1 MATTN
6 INITN
11 TAQDLQSV
19 TDEGNTT
26 NNNINLDN
34 SAIVLDNGSL
44 LQKGTLDNGAGG
56 GIARVCSIGY
66 QDEWE
71 NGVQYFLDNNS
82 AQIIR
87 ANSINN
93 TVPDTSF
100 DITKNY
106 IVGSIFHD
114 MNNQNK
120 YICTD
125 NTEDAATWDLFY
137 EDAPNLQAVT
147 DEGAITTNTISVGD
161 LSGLYSEISGSSI
174 VTASVPNGT
183 YAYMSQDGTVGMN
196 NGDVESAF
204 KNTNVSAANNVVL
217 EFPDKTSGSYTIATT
232 NDIPAAQIQS
242 DWNQSNNAA
251 LDYIKNKPTITAAT
265 NYGLF
270 AQTAN
275 STLITNTT
283 AESSLINGGVG
294 TLTIPANG
302 FQVGDSFRA
311 VFGGIVNANNNQT
324 MRIRVKA
331 GSIVLL
337 DSGPQNL
344 GSSVIN
350 DVWSLNIDFTI
361 RAIGAAGVASI
372 VSLGSFHYTKTNNA
386 SVQGFGFNTVNNTTF
401 STTISNVLNV
411 TAQWGAASAG
421 NNIYSDIFILNKIY

>member
-125 NTEDAATWDLFY
+125 NTEDAATWDIFY
-137 EDAPNLQAVT
+137 EDVPNLQAVT
-147 DEGAITTNTISVGD
+147 DEGAITTNAISVGD

-174 VTASVPNGT
+174 GTASVPNGT
-183 YAYMSQDGTVGMN
+183 YAYISQEGTIGMN
-196 NGDVESAF
+196 NGDVESAL
-204 KNTNVSAANNVVL
+204 KNTNVTAGNNVVL

-232 NDIPAAQIQS
+232 DDIP
-242 DWNQSNNAA
+242 
-251 LDYIKNKPTITAAT
+251 AAT

-270 AQTAN
+270 AQTGN
-275 STLITNTT
+275 SSTHTGTSFGTLID
-283 AESSLINGGVG
+283 GGVG
-294 TLTIPANG
+294 SLAVPANG
-302 FQVGDSFRA
+302 FSVGDSFR
-311 VFGGIVNANNNQT
+311 VDMGGLLSAQNNNTITIRLKSGNTILADSPAFT
-324 MRIRVKA
+324 M
-331 GSIVLL
+331 
-337 DSGPQNL
+337 PQITGQVWML
-344 GSSVIN
+344 SVN
-350 DVWSLNIDFTI
+350 FTI

-372 VSLGSFHYTKTNNA
+372 ATIAQFHILKAA
-386 SVQGFGFNTVNNTTF
+386 SGTQEGFAWNVVNNTTF
-401 STTISNVLNV
+401 NTTINNLLDIQAKFSSS
-411 TAQWGAASAG
+411 SA
-421 NNIYSDIFILNKIY
+421 NNSIYSDIFILNKIY

>member
-44 LQKGTLDNGAGG
+44 LQKGTVDNGAGG

-125 NTEDAATWDLFY
+125 NTEDAATWDIFY
-137 EDAPNLQAVT
+137 EDVPNLQAVT
-147 DEGAITTNTISVGD
+147 DEGAITTNAISVGD

-174 VTASVPNGT
+174 GTSSVPNGT
-183 YAYMSQDGTVGMN
+183 YAYMSQDGTIGMN
-196 NGDVESAF
+196 NGDVESAL

-232 NDIPAAQIQS
+232 DDIQA
-242 DWNQSNNAA
+242 
-251 LDYIKNKPTITAAT
+251 TT

-270 AQTAN
+270 AQTGN
-275 STLITNTT
+275 SATHTGTSFGTLID
-283 AESSLINGGVG
+283 GGVG
-294 TLTIPANG
+294 SLAVPANG
-302 FQVGDSFRA
+302 FSVGDSFR
-311 VFGGIVNANNNQT
+311 VDMGGLLSAQNNNTITIRLKSGNTILADSPAFT
-324 MRIRVKA
+324 M
-331 GSIVLL
+331 
-337 DSGPQNL
+337 PQINGQVWML
-344 GSSVIN
+344 SVN
-350 DVWSLNIDFTI
+350 FTI

-372 VSLGSFHYTKTNNA
+372 VTIAQFHILKAA
-386 SVQGFGFNTVNNTTF
+386 SGTQEGFAWYVVNNTTF
-401 STTISNVLNV
+401 NTTQSNTLDIQ
-411 TAQWGAASAG
+411 AKFSSSSA
-421 NNIYSDIFILNKIY
+421 NNSIYSDIFVLNKIY

>member
-6 INITN
+6 INVTT

-19 TDEGNTT
+19 TDVDNITT
-26 NNNINLDN
+26 NNIELDN
-34 SAIVLDNGSL
+34 SAIVLENGSY
-44 LQKGTLDNGAGG
+44 LQSGTVDNGAGG

-71 NGVQYFLDNNS
+71 NGIQYFLDNNS

-125 NTEDAATWDLFY
+125 NTEDAATWDIFY
-137 EDAPNLQAVT
+137 EDSPNLQAVT
-147 DEGAITTNTISVGD
+147 DEGAITTNAISVGD
-161 LSGLYSEISGSSI
+161 LAGLYSEISGSSI
-174 VTASVPNGT
+174 GTASVPNGT
-183 YAYMSQDGTVGMN
+183 YAYMSQEGTIGMN
-196 NGDVESAF
+196 NGDVESAL
-204 KNTNVSAANNVVL
+204 KNTNVTAGNNVVL

-251 LDYIKNKPTITAAT
+251 LDFIKNKPTITAAT
-265 NYGLF
+265 NFGLF
-270 AQTAN
+270 AQTGN
-275 STLITNTT
+275 SATHTGTSFGTLID
-283 AESSLINGGVG
+283 GGVG
-294 TLTIPANG
+294 SLTVPANG
-302 FQVGDSFRA
+302 FSVGDSFRVEMA
-311 VFGGIVNANNNQT
+311 GLLSAQNNNT
-324 MRIRVKA
+324 ITIRLKSNA
-331 GSIVLL
+331 TVLA
-337 DSGPQNL
+337 DSPAFTLPQISGQVFML
-344 GSSVIN
+344 SVN
-350 DVWSLNIDFTI
+350 FTI

-372 VSLGSFHYTKTNNA
+372 VTIAQLHILKAA
-386 SVQGFGFNTVNNTTF
+386 SGTQEGFAWNVVNNTTF
-401 STTISNVLNV
+401 NTTITNLLDIQAKFSSS
-411 TAQWGAASAG
+411 SA
-421 NNIYSDIFILNKIY
+421 NNSIYSDIFILNKIY

>member
-26 NNNINLDN
+26 TNDINLDN
-34 SAIVLDNGSL
+34 SAIVLDNASL
-44 LQKGTLDNGAGG
+44 LQKGTVDNGAGG

-125 NTEDAATWDLFY
+125 NTEDAATWDIFY
-137 EDAPNLQAVT
+137 EDVPNLQAVT

-161 LSGLYSEISGSSI
+161 LSGLYSEISGSTIGTS
-174 VTASVPNGT
+174 SVPNGT

-204 KNTNVSAANNVVL
+204 KNTNVTAGNNVVL

-232 NDIPAAQIQS
+232 NDIPAA
-242 DWNQSNNAA
+242 
-251 LDYIKNKPTITAAT
+251 T

-270 AQTAN
+270 AQTGN
-275 STLITNTT
+275 SPTHTGTSFGTLID
-283 AESSLINGGVG
+283 GGVG
-294 TLTIPANG
+294 SLTVPANG
-302 FQVGDSFRA
+302 FSVGDSFK
-311 VFGGIVNANNNQT
+311 VDMGGLLSAQNNNT
-324 MRIRVKA
+324 ITIRLKSGNTILA
-331 GSIVLL
+331 
-337 DSGPQNL
+337 DSPAFTLPAISGQVWML
-344 GSSVIN
+344 SVN
-350 DVWSLNIDFTI
+350 FTI
-361 RAIGAAGVASI
+361 RALGAAGVSSI
-372 VSLGSFHYTKTNNA
+372 VTIAQLHILKLA
-386 SVQGFGFNTVNNTTF
+386 SGTQEGFAWNVVNNTTF
-401 STTISNVLNV
+401 NTTQSNTLDIQ
-411 TAQWGAASAG
+411 AKFSSSSA
-421 NNIYSDIFILNKIY
+421 NNSIYSDIFVLNKIY

>member
-44 LQKGTLDNGAGG
+44 LQKGSLDNGAGG

-137 EDAPNLQAVT
+137 EDTPNLQAVT

-174 VTASVPNGT
+174 GTASVPNGT
-183 YAYMSQDGTVGMN
+183 YAYISQEGTIGMN
-196 NGDVESAF
+196 NGDVESAL

-270 AQTAN
+270 AQTGN
-275 STLITNTT
+275 SPTHTGTSFGTLID
-283 AESSLINGGVG
+283 GGVG
-294 TLTIPANG
+294 SLTVPANG
-302 FQVGDSFRA
+302 FSVGDSFR
-311 VFGGIVNANNNQT
+311 VDMGGLLSAQNNNTISIRLKSGNTILADSPAFT
-324 MRIRVKA
+324 M
-331 GSIVLL
+331 
-337 DSGPQNL
+337 PQITGQVWML
-344 GSSVIN
+344 SVN
-350 DVWSLNIDFTI
+350 FTI

-372 VSLGSFHYTKTNNA
+372 VTIAQLHILKLA
-386 SVQGFGFNTVNNTTF
+386 SGTQEGFAWNVVNNTTF
-401 STTISNVLNV
+401 NTTQSNLLDIQ
-411 TAQWGAASAG
+411 AKFSSSSA
-421 NNIYSDIFILNKIY
+421 NNSIYSDIFVLNKIY

>member
-26 NNNINLDN
+26 TNDINLDN

-147 DEGAITTNTISVGD
+147 DEGAITTNAISVGD

-174 VTASVPNGT
+174 GTASVPNGT
-183 YAYMSQDGTVGMN
+183 YAYMSQDGTIGMN
-196 NGDVESAF
+196 NGDVESAL

-232 NDIPAAQIQS
+232 DDIQA
-242 DWNQSNNAA
+242 
-251 LDYIKNKPTITAAT
+251 TT

-270 AQTAN
+270 AQTGN
-275 STLITNTT
+275 SSTHTGTSFGTLID
-283 AESSLINGGVG
+283 GGVG
-294 TLTIPANG
+294 SLTVPANG
-302 FQVGDSFRA
+302 FSVGDSFRVDMSGLLSA
-311 VFGGIVNANNNQT
+311 QNNNT
-324 MRIRVKA
+324 ITIRLKSGNTILA
-331 GSIVLL
+331 
-337 DSGPQNL
+337 DSPALTLPAITGQVWML
-344 GSSVIN
+344 SVN
-350 DVWSLNIDFTI
+350 FTI

-372 VSLGSFHYTKTNNA
+372 VTIAQLHILKAA
-386 SVQGFGFNTVNNTTF
+386 SGTQEGFAWNVVNNTTF
-401 STTISNVLNV
+401 NTTQSNLLDIQ
-411 TAQWGAASAG
+411 AKFSSSSA
-421 NNIYSDIFILNKIY
+421 NNSIYSDIFVLNKIY

>member
-1 MATTN
+1 MATTD

-11 TAQDLQSV
+11 TAPDLQSV

-44 LQKGTLDNGAGG
+44 LQKGTVDNGAGG

-87 ANSINN
+87 ANSINH

-125 NTEDAATWDLFY
+125 NTENAATWDLFY
-137 EDAPNLQAVT
+137 EDVPNLQAVT
-147 DEGAITTNTISVGD
+147 DEGAITTNAISIGD

-174 VTASVPNGT
+174 GTASVPNGT

-196 NGDVESAF
+196 NGDVESAL

-232 NDIPAAQIQS
+232 DDIQA
-242 DWNQSNNAA
+242 
-251 LDYIKNKPTITAAT
+251 TT

-275 STLITNTT
+275 STTITATTSELTLID
-283 AESSLINGGVG
+283 GGVG
-294 TLTIPANG
+294 SLSVPANG
-302 FQVGDSFRA
+302 FAVGDSFR
-311 VFGGIVNANNNQT
+311 VDMGGVMSAQNNNT
-324 MRIRVKA
+324 IRIRLKA
-331 GSIVLL
+331 GSVNLG
-337 DSGPQNL
+337 DSGPLTMPAITNQ
-344 GSSVIN
+344 
-350 DVWSLNIDFTI
+350 VWMLTVNFTV
-361 RAIGAAGVASI
+361 RSIGAAGVAS
-372 VSLGSFHYTKTNNA
+372 VVALAQFHILKLA
-386 SVQGFGFNTVNNTTF
+386 SGTQQGFAWNTVNSTTF
-401 STTISNVLNV
+401 DTTISNTLNI
-411 TAQWGAASAG
+411 TAEFSS
-421 NNIYSDIFILNKIY
+421 NNANNSIYSDIFTLNKTY